1 MVSPEDPSFAFFA
14 WLAHVS
20 LKLAERILSS
30 LSADKRSPEGLGLE
44 RMRGASYTLDV
55 PAKQKRVLWLSR
67 TGNKLQVEV
76 AAHDPFDG
84 VGNLA
89 VQPSLKPRDG
99 KPVGH
104 EDQRARIGYFD
115 KGCSGKPCFCLSNGK
130 V

>member
-44 RMRGASYTLDV
+44 RMRGASYALTV

-76 AAHDPFDG
+76 TAHDLFDG

-89 VQPSLKPRDG
+89 VQPSLKPSDC
-99 KPVGH
+99 
-104 EDQRARIGYFD
+104 
-115 KGCSGKPCFCLSNGK
+115 KGVAYSYPRCGLSYLDTGCAVQPCRYIF
-130 V
+130 